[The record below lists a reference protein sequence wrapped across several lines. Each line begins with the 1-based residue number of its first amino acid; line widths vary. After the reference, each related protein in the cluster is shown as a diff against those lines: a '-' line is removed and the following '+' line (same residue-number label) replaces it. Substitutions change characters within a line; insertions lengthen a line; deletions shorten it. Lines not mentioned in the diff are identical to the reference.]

1 MSLNRLVKVGWLKL
15 SATSHATIA
24 FASQFSIGAE
34 WEGKEGGD
42 CPELW
47 KLQRD
52 GECWE
57 MMGLL
62 IQQME
67 PSCGLLTVAVIE
79 AYLVV

>member
-1 MSLNRLVKVGWLKL
+1 MSLNRLVKVGWLNL
-15 SATSHATIA
+15 SATSHATIVS
-24 FASQFSIGAE
+24 ASQFSNGAE

-47 KLQRD
+47 KLS
-52 GECWE
+52 
-57 MMGLL
+57 LL

-79 AYLVV
+79 AY